1 MNMKVIIIGGVAG
14 GATCATRLRRLNE
27 NIDIT
32 IYEKSGYVSYANCGL
47 PYYLGNII
55 KDKNKL
61 TLQTPKSFKE
71 RFNVDV
77 FVNHEVLKVDIKNK
91 EVIVKDLINNKIF
104 NDKYDKLVI
113 STGAKPIIPNI
124 EGRELGFSLKNV
136 EDTFKID
143 DLINKNNIKNVVVV
157 GAGFIGLEVCENLVR
172 RGLNVY
178 LVEMQDQVLSLI
190 DKEMSCFIENELRKN
205 NVILKLNKQIISL
218 KEENGFIIA
227 KLTDEEINCDMVVFS
242 LGVKAETKLAKECG
256 LKLGLKD
263 GIVVDDKLLTSDKDI
278 YACGDAIITTN
289 LISGKDN
296 LINLAGPANKQARI
310 IADNICGLNSTY
322 KGGIGTS
329 ILKIFDLNCAFVGL
343 NEKYLKNNNIKY
355 NKIYLSP
362 NNHAS
367 YYPNSYPLTIKIL
380 FNLEY
385 EILGAQVI
393 GKDMV
398 DKTIDILALAI
409 YKKINL
415 LELQDID
422 FAYAPPFNSAKA
434 PINMASYIA
443 SNIRLG
449 LVKQYDIFDV
459 EKLIKEKDVILLD
472 VRTKEE
478 YELGH
483 IKNYINIPLDDLRA
497 NLSLLDKSKKIY
509 VMCQSALRSYLACRI
524 LANLGYDCYNLA
536 SGYRLYA
543 SYYLEQKSDNL
554 VLPCGKEII

>member
-343 NEKYLKNNNIKY
+343 NEKYLKNNIKY

-443 SNIRLG
+443 SNIKLG

-459 EKLIKEKDVILLD
+459 EKLINEKNIILLD

-536 SGYRLYA
+536 GGYRLYA

>member
-27 NIDIT
+27 KIDIT

-124 EGRELGFSLKNV
+124 EGKELGLCLKNV
-136 EDTFKID
+136 EDTFKIEKY
-143 DLINKNNIKNVVVV
+143 LKEKKVKKALVV
-157 GAGFIGLEVCENLVR
+157 GAGFIGLEVVDNLCHLGIDVT
-172 RGLNVY
+172 
-178 LVEMQDQVLSLI
+178 LVEMQNQVLTPLDI
-190 DKEMSCFIENELRKN
+190 EMSSFIKNELIAN
-205 NVILKLNKQIISL
+205 NIKLLLNKTLNSL
-218 KEENGFIIA
+218 KEENGAIKAIFN
-227 KLTDEEINCDMVVFS
+227 NCEDYFDLVVFA
-242 LGVKAETKLAKECG
+242 LGVSPETSFLKDSG

-263 GIVVDDKLLTSDKDI
+263 GIVVNDKLETNICDI
-278 YACGDAIITTN
+278 YACGDAVIIN
-289 LISGKDN
+289 N
-296 LINLAGPANKQARI
+296 LINNKDSLISLAGPANKQARI
-310 IADNICGLNSTY
+310 IADNIYGLNSIY

-329 ILKIFDLNCAFVGL
+329 ILKIFNLNCAFVGL

-367 YYPNSYPLTIKIL
+367 YYPNSHPLIIKIL

-478 YELGH
+478 YERGH
-483 IKNYINIPLDDLRA
+483 IKNYINIPLDDLRC
-497 NLSLLDKSKKIY
+497 NLSSLDKTKKIY

-524 LANLGYDCYNLA
+524 LANLGYDCANLA
-536 SGYRLYA
+536 GGYLIYS
-543 SYYLEQKSDNL
+543 SYYLNQKANNL